1 MSKIAG
7 KCVCITG
14 GASGVGKILGQIALE
29 KGARQLVIWDI
40 NPDNIEKTIAELSV
54 KGNVAGYIINVAD
67 FEAVKNTY
75 KQVRK
80 EFGDVDILINC
91 AGVVRGN
98 NTFDNQRVEDIDLTM
113 DINAKAPMYTTL
125 VMLPDMKARNS
136 GHICN
141 IAVCIDTCF
150 PVGIQAFFHT
160 LRIGAVKADGCA
172 CLCQTHTD
180 CKSNGV
186 RTAGHQCHFAA

>member
-40 NPDNIEKTIAELSV
+40 NPDNIEKTIAELST
-54 KGNVAGYIINVAD
+54 KGNVAGYIVNVAD

-80 EFGDVDILINC
+80 E
-91 AGVVRGN
+91 
-98 NTFDNQRVEDIDLTM
+98 
-113 DINAKAPMYTTL
+113 
-125 VMLPDMKARNS
+125 
-136 GHICN
+136 
-141 IAVCIDTCF
+141 
-150 PVGIQAFFHT
+150 
-160 LRIGAVKADGCA
+160 
-172 CLCQTHTD
+172 
-180 CKSNGV
+180 
-186 RTAGHQCHFAA
+186 